1 MAIKLIYRDIAL
13 GAEGAAVSSSAAESF
28 SDITK
33 VPYGVT
39 PPPTATCEPNGW
51 GLIPEY
57 KVRSGQPFAFWS
69 VDRSG
74 TDCSFSNPPTI
85 TLDFSQ
91 QFTSTGLTITFSP
104 DAMDYCTQIRILWY
118 QDGVVK
124 HDEVFYPT
132 APQFVAQ
139 RTVEA
144 FDKLVFEF
152 VKTSLP
158 GKRVKVEDI
167 VIGVIRHFE
176 GDELKSASFVHEI
189 DLISDTVPINVL
201 DASFH
206 SLNDVDFV
214 FQRKQPVTGYND
226 DKLIGVYYI
235 SEGRRTGA
243 TDYEIKCNDALGIL
257 DLEDY
262 DGGLWLTDT
271 PLVDILQEV
280 FGGTFVFE
288 IDAAFEGSTLRG
300 YIEPGKKREA
310 LKHIAFA
317 LGAVVDTSGSS
328 AIKLYPAPVGTG
340 STIPAA
346 QTYTGGAVTV
356 SDKVTEVT
364 VTAYVI
370 FDERPGENDEYIE
383 HNGVQYRYYTDT
395 KHAYNPDTVA
405 SDPANKIRFD
415 KSYLVNLSN
424 AQMLADKIMQHYMRR
439 EKYAFKHVL
448 SGQMPSDR
456 ALVTLPWDG
465 EAGGNITKMTI
476 SVTGIAVS
484 ETEMLLD

>member
-13 GAEGAAVSSSAAESF
+13 GAEGATVSSSAAESF
-28 SDITK
+28 SDIK
-33 VPYGVT
+33 KIPFGIE
-39 PPPTATCEPNGW
+39 PPATATCEANGW

-57 KVRSGQPFAFWS
+57 QVRDKQPFAFWS
-69 VDRSG
+69 AARSG
-74 TDCSFSNPPTI
+74 ADCSFSTPPTI
-85 TLDFSQ
+85 TLDFSA
-91 QFTSTGLTITFSP
+91 QFTATGITISFSP
-104 DAMDYCTQIRILWY
+104 ASMDYCAQFRISWY

-124 HDEVFYPT
+124 HSERFYPT
-132 APQFVAQ
+132 EPQFVAQ

-144 FDKLVFEF
+144 FDKIVFAFE
-152 VKTSLP
+152 KTSLP

-167 VIGVIRHFE
+167 IIGVIRHFE
-176 GDELKSASFVHEI
+176 GDELKSASFVHEV
-189 DLISDTVPINVL
+189 DLISDTVPINIL

-214 FQRKQPVTGYND
+214 FQSKQPVTGYND

-235 SEGRRTGA
+235 EEGRRTGA
-243 TDYEIKCNDALGIL
+243 TDYEISCYDALGIL

-280 FGGTFVFE
+280 FGGAFLFD
-288 IDAAFEGSTLRG
+288 IDPAFENSTLRG
-300 YIEPGKKREA
+300 YIEPSKKREA

-340 STIPAA
+340 NTIPAA

-364 VTAYVI
+364 VTAYII
-370 FDERPGENDEYIE
+370 FDERPDDNDEYIE
-383 HNGVQYRYYTDT
+383 HNGEKYRYYTDT
-395 KHAYNPDTVA
+395 KHAYNPNTVA
-405 SDPANKIRFD
+405 FDPANKVRFD

-424 AQMLADKIMQHYMRR
+424 AQTLADKIMAYYMRR

-448 SGQMPSDR
+448 NEQKPSDR
-456 ALVTLPWDG
+456 ARVTLPWDG
-465 EAGGNITKMTI
+465 EAEGNLTKMTI